1 MVGPNPMLG
10 LLFAGVLA
18 MALRSRHGR
27 AARVGPGGPVVE
39 VLPRGEQ
46 QRGLAAPAAEP
57 SGPVTRRADGTVA
70 GTEAARELG
79 KRGGR
84 ARAERQA
91 MARRFA
97 SSLRLAPDLP
107 AFVLS
112 ASAAPFVAEAERWLA
127 AKIGEMAARVGGGE
141 VGAGVVSV
149 LRTAAFETYMSRLLF
164 EMAAGRFLFT
174 TEGEG
179 EARRVVGVNVQLLAQ
194 AARLGDAARQN
205 LLAAHEL
212 CRLEAL
218 AAAEQDANGNTWPW
232 SLPPKKEP
240 AT

>member
-1 MVGPNPMLG
+1 
-10 LLFAGVLA
+10 
-18 MALRSRHGR
+18 MALRSRHGK

-39 VLPRGEQ
+39 VRPLGEQ
-46 QRGLAAPAAEP
+46 RKGLAAPAAEP
-57 SGPVTRRADGTVA
+57 SGPVARRADGTVS
-70 GTEAARELG
+70 GSEAARELG

-107 AFVLS
+107 AFALS
-112 ASAAPFVAEAERWLA
+112 AHAAPFVAEAERWLQ
-127 AKIGEMAARVGGGE
+127 AKIAELAARVGGGE
-141 VGAGVVSV
+141 VGAGVVSI
-149 LRTAAFETYMSRLLF
+149 LRTAAYETYASRLLF
-164 EMAAGRFLFT
+164 ELATGRLLFA

-179 EARRVVGVNVQLLAQ
+179 EARRITGVNTQLFAQ

-212 CRLEAL
+212 CRLETL
-218 AAAEQDANGNTWPW
+218 AAAEQDANGSTWPW
-232 SLPPKKEP
+232 SLPAKKEP
-240 AT
+240 TT